1 MLLGLEGGLEGEE
14 EEDAEKEEAETLMS
28 PEEMV
33 QALGP
38 WPLAL
43 GFPSHGPAHGSPHRV
58 RTQVEALHA
67 LRDGLEGFQ
76 AEAASV
82 LARIAQA
89 DCAKPRAPAPR
100 ATPPPPWLLR
110 PNGTGEGSPPH
121 GAGAG
126 AGRGGAGLSAVE
138 AGKLAEQQARLVQA
152 LEGRLAASVAK
163 ANELSARGAA
173 LERDNAELQRRVRES
188 EAAAA
193 AAQRRGEAV
202 MQHAVEVLQ
211 DKAVA
216 GAPRG
221 APAARAARGGAAA
234 AAGGVLAGG
243 ERFHLRAELLE
254 LQPMAPRP
262 RSGLE
267 PQHADLSLGGDCA
280 DYPRASSAESPG
292 LTPRRDASPHAP
304 DAAGAR
310 ARARALSSAPW
321 PVTLHH
327 PAATAVA
334 GDASPASVGGGRG
347 RAL

>member
-1 MLLGLEGGLEGEE
+1 MG
-14 EEDAEKEEAETLMS
+14 
-28 PEEMV
+28 
-33 QALGP
+33 
-38 WPLAL
+38 
-43 GFPSHGPAHGSPHRV
+43 
-58 RTQVEALHA
+58 
-67 LRDGLEGFQ
+67 
-76 AEAASV
+76 
-82 LARIAQA
+82 AR
-89 DCAKPRAPAPR
+89 
-100 ATPPPPWLLR
+100 
-110 PNGTGEGSPPH
+110 
-121 GAGAG
+121 
-126 AGRGGAGLSAVE
+126 GLSAVE

-334 GDASPASVGGGRG
+334 GDASPASVGGGVGVHFEAEAPVVSWSRG
-347 RAL
+347 QQFERLGAPNAHSHAHAPDAEGARRLPLPLCSPSPSPSLFSFSLSLSLSLLLSRCVSSTTWGGRRG

>member
-221 APAARAARGGAAA
+221 GTGGAGGARRRSGGGRGGCWRGANGSICARSCSSSSQWLQGH
-234 AAGGVLAGG
+234 AAGWSLSMPTSPWAATA
-243 ERFHLRAELLE
+243 RTTRA
-254 LQPMAPRP
+254 PPP
-262 RSGLE
+262 
-267 PQHADLSLGGDCA
+267 
-280 DYPRASSAESPG
+280 PRA
-292 LTPRRDASPHAP
+292 LASPHAATLRRTRP
-304 DAAGAR
+304 MPRAR
-310 ARARALSSAPW
+310 ARARALYRRR
-321 PVTLHH
+321 
-327 PAATAVA
+327 
-334 GDASPASVGGGRG
+334 RG
-347 RAL
+347 R